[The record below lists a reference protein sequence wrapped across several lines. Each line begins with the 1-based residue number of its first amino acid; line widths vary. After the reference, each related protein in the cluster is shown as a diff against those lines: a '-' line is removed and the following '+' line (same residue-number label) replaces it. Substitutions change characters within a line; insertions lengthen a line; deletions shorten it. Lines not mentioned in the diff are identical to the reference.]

1 MKKFAFAFIGL
12 SFVAGTPAQVT
23 ADTSAAPAVE
33 LVAARPRTTV
43 RRYRSYS
50 VAPSPSAIQAA
61 TPSPAPGRES
71 ALGVP
76 TAPPRASQAP
86 SSGRSK
92 PSYMRGDAKAR
103 GQFGR

>member
-1 MKKFAFAFIGL
+1 MKKFACAVIGL
-12 SFVAGTPAQVT
+12 SLVAGTPAPVV
-23 ADTSAAPAVE
+23 ADAPVSAAVE

-50 VAPSPSAIQAA
+50 VAPSPSAIPA
-61 TPSPAPGRES
+61 TTPAPSVES

-76 TAPPRASQAP
+76 QAPPRAYQSSP
-86 SSGRSK
+86 SSSRSK

>member
-1 MKKFAFAFIGL
+1 MKKFACAVIGL
-12 SFVAGTPAQVT
+12 SLVAGMPAPVV
-23 ADTSAAPAVE
+23 AAAPNSAAVE

-50 VAPSPSAIQAA
+50 VAPSAIPA
-61 TPSPAPGRES
+61 TTPAPGVES

-76 TAPPRASQAP
+76 QAPPRAAQSSP
-86 SSGRSK
+86 SSSRSK
-92 PSYMRGDAKAR
+92 PTYMRGDAKAR

>member
-1 MKKFAFAFIGL
+1 MKKFACAIISL
-12 SFVAGTPAQVT
+12 SFVAGTPIPVV
-23 ADTSAAPAVE
+23 ADAPVSTAVE

-50 VAPSPSAIQAA
+50 VAPSPRDIPA
-61 TPSPAPGRES
+61 TTPASGIES

-76 TAPPRASQAP
+76 QAPPRASQSSP
-86 SSGRSK
+86 SSSRSK